1 MSDME
6 QPGVKK
12 KKKRLRKGRV
22 FLLLILLIGILCGG
36 FMAGMGLYDRFF
48 SADDPVPKQKE
59 DQLLTEEPLS
69 SRINVLLLGKDDG
82 DSEDMNNPDAPK
94 RTDSMMVV
102 SFDPEKKQIA
112 IVGLPRDTRVTIP
125 GRRGHD
131 KINAAYA
138 YGGTKRAVR
147 TVEQL
152 LQIPINY
159 YMVVDWQGFIKVID
173 MLGGVD
179 LYVDNNMDY
188 EDPYA
193 NLKIHLKK
201 GYQHLDG
208 EKAGQYVRFRHD
220 ELGDIGRVERQQK
233 FMKALAGQFFTF
245 TNMLKLPMIIN
256 TGLDYI
262 DTDMNLMTM
271 IRAANCFRIFGENSI
286 KVKCSMAISRPSM
299 ISVTG
304 SRRRPRFRTHSIN
317 WGFPIKELQ
326 KFKEVPSMNP
336 KELANAIAA
345 AAADKKAKDIL
356 LLNMVGLSPVTDYFM
371 ICSAQSATQV
381 RAIADSIEDK
391 LAEIHG
397 ILPSHKEGYTEGN
410 WILMDYGDCVAHIFR
425 ETERDFYNLEQLWA
439 DAPSEAYVETEG
451 EA

>member
-1 MSDME
+1 
-6 QPGVKK
+6 
-12 KKKRLRKGRV
+12 
-22 FLLLILLIGILCGG
+22 
-36 FMAGMGLYDRFF
+36 
-48 SADDPVPKQKE
+48 
-59 DQLLTEEPLS
+59 
-69 SRINVLLLGKDDG
+69 
-82 DSEDMNNPDAPK
+82 
-94 RTDSMMVV
+94 MMVV

-256 TGLDYI
+256 TGLDYV

-286 KVKCSMAISRPSM
+286 KSEMLDGDFKTIDDISYWVTTPS
-299 ISVTG
+299 
-304 SRRRPRFRTHSIN
+304 
-317 WGFPIKELQ
+317 
-326 KFKEVPSMNP
+326 
-336 KELANAIAA
+336 
-345 AAADKKAKDIL
+345 
-356 LLNMVGLSPVTDYFM
+356 
-371 ICSAQSATQV
+371 QV
-381 RAIADSIEDK
+381 SHTLDK
-391 LAEIHG
+391 LGIPHKRITEI
-397 ILPSHKEGYTEGN
+397 
-410 WILMDYGDCVAHIFR
+410 
-425 ETERDFYNLEQLWA
+425 
-439 DAPSEAYVETEG
+439 
-451 EA
+451 

>member
-6 QPGVKK
+6 QSGVKK

-59 DQLLTEEPLS
+59 NQLLTEEPLS

-152 LQIPINY
+152 P
-159 YMVVDWQGFIKVID
+159 
-173 MLGGVD
+173 
-179 LYVDNNMDY
+179 
-188 EDPYA
+188 
-193 NLKIHLKK
+193 
-201 GYQHLDG
+201 
-208 EKAGQYVRFRHD
+208 RFPSTTTWS
-220 ELGDIGRVERQQK
+220 LIGRASLKSSICWAVWTYTLITTWIMKILTPTSRSTSKKATSTWMVKRQ
-233 FMKALAGQFFTF
+233 
-245 TNMLKLPMIIN
+245 
-256 TGLDYI
+256 
-262 DTDMNLMTM
+262 
-271 IRAANCFRIFGENSI
+271 
-286 KVKCSMAISRPSM
+286 VSMSA
-299 ISVTG
+299 SVTMNWAILAVWSV
-304 SRRRPRFRTHSIN
+304 SR
-317 WGFPIKELQ
+317 
-326 KFKEVPSMNP
+326 
-336 KELANAIAA
+336 
-345 AAADKKAKDIL
+345 
-356 LLNMVGLSPVTDYFM
+356 
-371 ICSAQSATQV
+371 
-381 RAIADSIEDK
+381 
-391 LAEIHG
+391 
-397 ILPSHKEGYTEGN
+397 
-410 WILMDYGDCVAHIFR
+410 
-425 ETERDFYNLEQLWA
+425 NL
-439 DAPSEAYVETEG
+439 
-451 EA
+451 

>member
-6 QPGVKK
+6 QSGVKK

-22 FLLLILLIGILCGG
+22 FLLLILLIVILCGG

-59 DQLLTEEPLS
+59 NQLLTEEPLS

-256 TGLDYI
+256 TGLDYV

-286 KVKCSMAISRPSM
+286 KSEMLDGDFKTIDDISYWVTTPS
-299 ISVTG
+299 
-304 SRRRPRFRTHSIN
+304 
-317 WGFPIKELQ
+317 
-326 KFKEVPSMNP
+326 
-336 KELANAIAA
+336 
-345 AAADKKAKDIL
+345 
-356 LLNMVGLSPVTDYFM
+356 
-371 ICSAQSATQV
+371 QV
-381 RAIADSIEDK
+381 SHTLDK
-391 LAEIHG
+391 LG
-397 ILPSHKEGYTEGN
+397 ISHKRITE
-410 WILMDYGDCVAHIFR
+410 I
-425 ETERDFYNLEQLWA
+425 
-439 DAPSEAYVETEG
+439 
-451 EA
+451 

>member
-6 QPGVKK
+6 QSGVKK

-59 DQLLTEEPLS
+59 NQLLTEEPLS

-173 MLGGVD
+173 MLITTWI
-179 LYVDNNMDY
+179 M
-188 EDPYA
+188 
-193 NLKIHLKK
+193 KILTPTSRSTSKK
-201 GYQHLDG
+201 ATSTWMV
-208 EKAGQYVRFRHD
+208 K
-220 ELGDIGRVERQQK
+220 RQ
-233 FMKALAGQFFTF
+233 
-245 TNMLKLPMIIN
+245 
-256 TGLDYI
+256 
-262 DTDMNLMTM
+262 
-271 IRAANCFRIFGENSI
+271 
-286 KVKCSMAISRPSM
+286 VSMSA
-299 ISVTG
+299 SVTMNWAILAVWSV
-304 SRRRPRFRTHSIN
+304 SR
-317 WGFPIKELQ
+317 
-326 KFKEVPSMNP
+326 
-336 KELANAIAA
+336 
-345 AAADKKAKDIL
+345 
-356 LLNMVGLSPVTDYFM
+356 
-371 ICSAQSATQV
+371 
-381 RAIADSIEDK
+381 
-391 LAEIHG
+391 
-397 ILPSHKEGYTEGN
+397 
-410 WILMDYGDCVAHIFR
+410 
-425 ETERDFYNLEQLWA
+425 NL
-439 DAPSEAYVETEG
+439 
-451 EA
+451 

>member
-6 QPGVKK
+6 QSGVKK

-59 DQLLTEEPLS
+59 NQLLTEEPLS

-201 GYQHLDG
+201 G
-208 EKAGQYVRFRHD
+208 
-220 ELGDIGRVERQQK
+220 
-233 FMKALAGQFFTF
+233 
-245 TNMLKLPMIIN
+245 
-256 TGLDYI
+256 
-262 DTDMNLMTM
+262 
-271 IRAANCFRIFGENSI
+271 
-286 KVKCSMAISRPSM
+286 
-299 ISVTG
+299 
-304 SRRRPRFRTHSIN
+304 
-317 WGFPIKELQ
+317 
-326 KFKEVPSMNP
+326 
-336 KELANAIAA
+336 
-345 AAADKKAKDIL
+345 
-356 LLNMVGLSPVTDYFM
+356 
-371 ICSAQSATQV
+371 
-381 RAIADSIEDK
+381 
-391 LAEIHG
+391 
-397 ILPSHKEGYTEGN
+397 
-410 WILMDYGDCVAHIFR
+410 
-425 ETERDFYNLEQLWA
+425 
-439 DAPSEAYVETEG
+439 
-451 EA
+451 

>member
-1 MSDME
+1 M
-6 QPGVKK
+6 
-12 KKKRLRKGRV
+12 
-22 FLLLILLIGILCGG
+22 
-36 FMAGMGLYDRFF
+36 
-48 SADDPVPKQKE
+48 
-59 DQLLTEEPLS
+59 
-69 SRINVLLLGKDDG
+69 
-82 DSEDMNNPDAPK
+82 
-94 RTDSMMVV
+94 
-102 SFDPEKKQIA
+102 
-112 IVGLPRDTRVTIP
+112 
-125 GRRGHD
+125 
-131 KINAAYA
+131 
-138 YGGTKRAVR
+138 
-147 TVEQL
+147 EQL

-256 TGLDYI
+256 TGLDYV

-286 KVKCSMAISRPSM
+286 KSEMLDGDFKTIDDISYW
-299 ISVTG
+299 VTT
-304 SRRRPRFRTHSIN
+304 RPRFRTPSIN
-317 WGFPIKELQ
+317 WGFPIKGLQ

-391 LAEIHG
+391 LAETRG
-397 ILPSHKEGYTEGN
+397 ILPPTKKATPKATGSLWITATVWPYLPGN
-410 WILMDYGDCVAHIFR
+410 G
-425 ETERDFYNLEQLWA
+425 T
-439 DAPSEAYVETEG
+439 
-451 EA
+451 